1 MAAGS
6 NISRATAGFMTFTL
20 SLIGLAIY
28 IFWSLLPDW
37 ALQKVGFSYYPNRYW
52 AVAAPS
58 VFGVILA
65 YFLFFNFVS
74 YMRNTKP
81 LEDLYNLTDEQSK
94 EAAVDT
100 NPLGHTVANSSVRP
114 LTDLP
119 VSMTSLVL
127 HQAWP
132 SDVAE

>member
-6 NISRATAGFMTFTL
+6 NIQRATAGFITFAL

-28 IFWSLLPDW
+28 IIWSILPDSM
-37 ALQKVGFSYYPNRYW
+37 LQSIGFSYYPNRYW
-52 AVAAPS
+52 AVAGPAI
-58 VFGVILA
+58 FGMGLA

-81 LEDLYNLTDEQSK
+81 LDDLFTLTDEASK
-94 EAAVDT
+94 ESAPDL
-100 NPLGHTVANSSVRP
+100 NPLGHPSSSVRP

-119 VSMTSLVL
+119 ASMSSLVL

-132 SDVAE
+132 TDVAE